1 MGGEGMRDR
10 ALRFVEIMIR
20 DTRQSIGRAERKPGV
35 RQEELENLNGKL
47 EMLEWISS
55 AVLAAEDEE
64 CRG

>member
-1 MGGEGMRDR
+1 MDGEGMRDR

-20 DTRQSIGRAERKPGV
+20 DTRQSIGRAERKSGV

-47 EMLEWISS
+47 EMLEWISGV
-55 AVLAAEDEE
+55 VLAAEDEE

>member
-1 MGGEGMRDR
+1 MDGEGMRDR

-47 EMLEWISS
+47 EMLEWISGV
-55 AVLAAEDEE
+55 VLAAKESV
-64 CRG
+64 

>member
-35 RQEELENLNGKL
+35 RQEELENLNSKL
-47 EMLEWISS
+47 EMLEWISGV
-55 AVLAAEDEE
+55 VLAAKEH
-64 CRG
+64 